1 MLGTIP
7 RLDFP
12 ALCLQD
18 SPLGV
23 RLTTYVSAFP
33 AGMNAAMTWD
43 KKLMYAR
50 GHAMGVEFKGKGIN
64 IALGPVVRVLPGE
77 HGGFNG

>member
-1 MLGTIP
+1 
-7 RLDFP
+7 
-12 ALCLQD
+12 
-18 SPLGV
+18 
-23 RLTTYVSAFP
+23 
-33 AGMNAAMTWD
+33 MTWD

-77 HGGFNG
+77 HGGFND